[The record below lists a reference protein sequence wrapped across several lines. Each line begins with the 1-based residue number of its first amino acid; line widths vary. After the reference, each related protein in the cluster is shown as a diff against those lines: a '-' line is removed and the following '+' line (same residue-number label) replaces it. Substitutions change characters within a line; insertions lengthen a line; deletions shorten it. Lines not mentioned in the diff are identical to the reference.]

1 MLSDLIL
8 INRNSTS
15 LGRNNPI
22 DVFGRSLYAVDDI
35 VDDMEI
41 SPDEFSDASDTYFL
55 IIKTAFTP
63 PFLIT
68 LTPPYASRIVGHNT

>member
-1 MLSDLIL
+1 MLSDLIF

-22 DVFGRSLYAVDDI
+22 DVFGRSLDAVDDI

-41 SPDEFSDASDTYFL
+41 SPDEFSDAIDTYF
-55 IIKTAFTP
+55 FN
-63 PFLIT
+63 
-68 LTPPYASRIVGHNT
+68 Y